1 MAAKRTATAARN
13 CCLAIGL
20 LLALGLGAGCARNCR
35 LPEADLATRMKR
47 HEAGLRHD
55 RVDYEVELQEARC
68 NQGEHASWR

>member
-20 LLALGLGAGCARNCR
+20 LLVFGIGAGCARNCR
-35 LPEADLATRMKR
+35 LPEADLVTRMQR
-47 HEAGLRHD
+47 HDARLQHD
-55 RVDYEVELQEARC
+55 RVDYEVELQEARR